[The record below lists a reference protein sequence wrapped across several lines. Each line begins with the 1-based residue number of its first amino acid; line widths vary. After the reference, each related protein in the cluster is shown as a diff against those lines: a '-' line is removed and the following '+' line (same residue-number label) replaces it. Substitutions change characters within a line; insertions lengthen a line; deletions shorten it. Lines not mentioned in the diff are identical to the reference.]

1 MGAHLA
7 AAAETLAEAL
17 AGASGA
23 LGALPRQLVHG
34 DFWDNNV
41 LFRDGR
47 VVLVTDLDFL
57 GRRARIDD
65 LALTLY
71 YTTSTFAAEPASDAR
86 LRRLRALVDAYDG
99 GLDVPLSAAERA
111 ALPLAL
117 ARTPLAFVAMI
128 ADVDSE
134 AGARRLASE
143 LHGDVAWAGRI
154 PGDLDRW
161 REALART

>member
-1 MGAHLA
+1 VA
-7 AAAETLAEAL
+7 
-17 AGASGA
+17 
-23 LGALPRQLVHG
+23 
-34 DFWDNNV
+34 
-41 LFRDGR
+41 
-47 VVLVTDLDFL
+47 LVTDLDFM

-71 YTTSTFAAEPASDAR
+71 YTTSTFWDDPDSDAR
-86 LRRLRALVDAYDG
+86 LARLRGLVDAYDG

-128 ADVDSE
+128 AAVDSE

-143 LHGDVAWAGRI
+143 LPRDVAWARRI
-154 PGDLDRW
+154 AADPDRW
-161 REALART
+161 RAAFARRHPGGA